1 MNLQYRLF
9 VSDIDGTLINENR
22 KISEENK
29 KMMALYRELGGQVT
43 LATGRS
49 YLETRKF
56 IEELELE
63 LPVILCNGAILFD
76 TKHDKLHTVTCL
88 ERQKV
93 LPLIS
98 RLEHQFPAADMLIF
112 TPKAIYTTGMND
124 FTAQGLDEE
133 GFRVIEVH
141 RFTDIPEDSP
151 IIKFVVVS
159 PHVEK
164 TAVPYLQ
171 DQPEFDKLTVIQSAD
186 YYLEVLPLHTSKG
199 LALVQLTD
207 EWNIPLD
214 NVAVI
219 GDHLNDLSMF
229 EVAGLSAAVGNAHP
243 SAKEKADVL
252 VPTNEEHAVAHYL
265 GKYVINLPSQFEGQS
280 AIR

>member
-9 VSDIDGTLINENR
+9 VSDIDGTLINEDR

-29 KMMALYRELGGQVT
+29 KMIALYRQRGGQIT

-49 YLETRKF
+49 FAETQKF
-56 IEELELE
+56 IKELELE
-63 LPVILCNGAILFD
+63 LPVILCNGAVLYD
-76 TKHDKLHTVTCL
+76 AKRDQLHTVSRL
-88 ERQKV
+88 EREKA
-93 LPLIS
+93 LRLIS
-98 RLEHQFPAADMLIF
+98 RIEQNLPSADILVF
-112 TPKAIYTTGMND
+112 TPKAMYTTGMNA

-133 GFRVIEVH
+133 GFRIVEVN
-141 RFTDIPEDSP
+141 RFMDIPEDSS
-151 IIKFVVVS
+151 IIKFVIVS

-171 DQPEFDKLTVIQSAD
+171 NQPEFDELTVVQSAD

-199 LALVQLTD
+199 QALIQLAD
-207 EWNIPLD
+207 EWNVPLKHI
-214 NVAVI
+214 AVI

-229 EVAGLSAAVGNAHP
+229 EIAGLSAAVKNAHP

-252 VPTNEEHAVAHYL
+252 VPSNEEHAVAYFL
-265 GKYVINLPSQFEGQS
+265 RQFVINQ
-280 AIR
+280 AIELTAGKTR